1 MMAVMVEA
9 ATLDDIHNI
18 ISRGIWVIGIWL
30 LLVTAYLTAY
40 LQSFLTKIVA
50 LLAELKRLADQK
62 EKRNEI
68 D

>member
-1 MMAVMVEA
+1 MVEA

-40 LQSFLTKIVA
+40 LQRIIV